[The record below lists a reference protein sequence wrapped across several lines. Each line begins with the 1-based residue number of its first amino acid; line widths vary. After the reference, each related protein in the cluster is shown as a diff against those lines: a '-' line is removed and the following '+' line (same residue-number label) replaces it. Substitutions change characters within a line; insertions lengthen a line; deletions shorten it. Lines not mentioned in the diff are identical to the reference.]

1 MRSTFLFLAALPLT
15 LLQAADARDPVSPP
29 STVEYRFSFDLPAG
43 AEFTEAEKEAQRAK
57 GAQVV
62 PTVRKAFESG
72 AESVTLAPGDY
83 RFGQET
89 WDKDGPVYA
98 LDFRG
103 LKRDS
108 AKPFRI
114 LAHGVTFWFDL
125 PPDAWPSNHFALGFV
140 DCSHVTLEGATLDR
154 DPRGC
159 MEGRITQIDTE
170 GNRIEI
176 EATQGTLDLTKA
188 DGATSGRLVPFN
200 GDGTFC
206 AAFYSFQVS
215 SQAGLNFSRVEPG
228 TVQGRFWVVLDA
240 KSELLKAN
248 SDPAWIRAYGIG
260 GTLQVGDGLCLI
272 RTSTTAIGVI
282 GCTGMQF
289 IGVRNY
295 ITKGCLLEARG
306 GGGHLWKDCYF
317 GPRPGTCH
325 WQGSDGFLSGGMERG
340 SKLVGCTMLHTTDD
354 LINFNGLWGYVESTA
369 GRSITLHH
377 DSRMPAQPGDRLNFF
392 DKQTG
397 APLGTAV
404 VESANE
410 LTLTLDR
417 DAALLA
423 NAVAENPRW
432 QNDGW
437 EIRDCDFRDC
447 YQRLLIQGSNGGTLR
462 NCRFTRIGSGI
473 VLASNFFTRNEG
485 GICRRIRIEDNVF
498 EDMAIHPDGVTLAA
512 GFQSLNHAASTPLLS
527 DLTVRGNRFINTGR
541 HAIDFHLVSG
551 GEISGNTFTATTP
564 PRGDA
569 WILTKQSKD
578 IRTSKNQFPAGT
590 IEMKSEDSK

>member
-1 MRSTFLFLAALPLT
+1 MLKTALLLTSLLLAT
-15 LLQAADARDPVSPP
+15 LASLHAADARDHVSPSP
-29 STVEYRFSFDLPAG
+29 AAEYRFSFDLPAG
-43 AEFTEAEKEAQRAK
+43 PQFTEAEKVEQRAK

-62 PTVRKAFESG
+62 KMVRKVFESG

-103 LKRDS
+103 MKRGA

-125 PPDAWPSNHFALGFV
+125 PPDPWPSNHFALGFV
-140 DCSHVTLEGATLDR
+140 DCSQVTLEGATLDR

-188 DGATSGRLVPFN
+188 GGITSGRLVPFN

-228 TVQGRFWVVLDA
+228 TAQGRFWVVLDA

-248 SDPAWIRAYGIG
+248 SDPAWMRAYGTS

-289 IGVRNY
+289 IGVSNY

-317 GPRPGTCH
+317 GPRPGICH
-325 WQGSDGFLSGGMERG
+325 WQGSDGFLSGCMERG
-340 SKLVGCTMLHTTDD
+340 STLDGCTMLHTTDD
-354 LINFNGLWGYVESTA
+354 LINFNGLWGYVEKVS
-369 GRSITLHH
+369 GRTITLHR
-377 DSRMPAQPGDRLNFF
+377 DSEMPAQPGDRLQFY
-392 DKQTG
+392 DAQTG
-397 APLGTAV
+397 APLGSAV
-404 VESANE
+404 VESAKHLE
-410 LTLTLDR
+410 LTLDR
-417 DAALLA
+417 DAAPLA
-423 NAVAENPRW
+423 QAVAENPRW
-432 QNDGW
+432 QNNGW
-437 EIRDCDFRDC
+437 EVRDCDFRDC
-447 YQRLLIQGSNGGTLR
+447 YQRFLIQGSHGGTLR

-485 GICRRIRIEDNVF
+485 GICHGIRILDNVF
-498 EDMAIHPDGVTLAA
+498 EDVAIHPDGVALAA
-512 GFQSLNHAASTPLLS
+512 GFQSLNNAASTPLLS
-527 DLTVRGNRFINTGR
+527 DLTVQGNRFTNSGR
-541 HAIDFHLVSG
+541 RAIEFSLVNG
-551 GEISGNTFTATTP
+551 GSIKGNTFENSGKS
-564 PRGDA
+564 RSLSG
-569 WILTKQSKD
+569 K
-578 IRTSKNQFPAGT
+578 TSPQ
-590 IEMKSEDSK
+590 EDSQPVLLKQCRDIVVKDN